1 MQKKKILIVD
11 DEADILA
18 VLEKRLSGAGYDVLK
33 AGSGKEAIVIA
44 RKEQPDLIILDIV
57 MPEIDGP
64 MVAET
69 LKQDVNTKDI
79 PVIFLTCL
87 LTKKEESRLGHK
99 IDGHFF
105 LAKPFNPEEML
116 TEIKKRLF
124 E

>member
-1 MQKKKILIVD
+1 MHKKKILIVD
-11 DEADILA
+11 DEKDILA
-18 VLEKRLSGAGYDVLK
+18 VLEKRLSGAGYDVVK
-33 AGSGKEAIVIA
+33 ASSGKEAIILA
-44 RKEQPDLIILDIV
+44 RKEQPDLIVLDIV

-69 LKQDVNTKDI
+69 LKQDVNTKNI
-79 PVIFLTCL
+79 PIIFLTCL

-105 LAKPFNPEEML
+105 LAKPFDPEEIL
-116 TEIKKRLF
+116 AEIKKRLP